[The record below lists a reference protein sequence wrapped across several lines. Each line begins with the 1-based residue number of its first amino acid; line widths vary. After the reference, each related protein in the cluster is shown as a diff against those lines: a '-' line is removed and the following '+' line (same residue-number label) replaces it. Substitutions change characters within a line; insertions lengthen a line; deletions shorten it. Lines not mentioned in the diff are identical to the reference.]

1 MKTQISKKAEPKLM
15 AVQNPHDCGC
25 LKHKYRDHQGLE
37 YKNLLSRLNRIEGQV
52 RGLEKMLEED
62 RYCIDIVTQ
71 ASAVQAALNAFN
83 KKLLALHI
91 QSCVVHDIKAGKE
104 ESIQE
109 LITTL
114 QKLM

>member
-1 MKTQISKKAEPKLM
+1 MKTAVLKKSELQPA
-15 AVQNPHDCGC
+15 AVKGPECCGC
-25 LKHKYRDHQGLE
+25 LKHKYRDHQGRE
-37 YKNLLSRLNRIEGQV
+37 YKSLLSRLKRIEGQV
-52 RGLEKMLEED
+52 RGLEKMVEDD

-91 QSCVVHDIKAGKE
+91 QSCVVRDIKNGKD